1 MSTIM
6 ETRDLCRFFS
16 KGEQE
21 VKAVDKVSLTIERGK
36 LTILKGPSGS
46 GKTTLMNLL
55 GCLDKPDH
63 GSIHM
68 EGKELQQL
76 SSEEQDH
83 WRRTRFGFVFQSVG
97 ILSYL
102 SAWEN
107 LEFGLRISGIPME
120 EQESRITRS
129 LNLVDMYRRRNHR
142 GYEMSGGEQQRVAIA
157 RALSGNPDILFADEP
172 TSALDSHLSMGM
184 VKIFRELVE
193 HQNMTI
199 LMTSHDPQM
208 IEIADRVYTLRD
220 GRIENGEM
228 DNG

>member
-1 MSTIM
+1 MSIIM

-16 KGEQE
+16 KGDQE
-21 VKAVDKVSLTIERGK
+21 VKAVDKVSINIEQGK

-63 GSIHM
+63 GSILM
-68 EGKELQQL
+68 EGKELQL
-76 SSEEQDH
+76 LTSEEQDH

-107 LEFGLRISGIPME
+107 LEFGLRISGIPQE
-120 EQESRITRS
+120 EQENRITRS

-142 GYEMSGGEQQRVAIA
+142 GYEMSGGEQQRVGIA
-157 RALSGNPDILFADEP
+157 RALSGNPEILFADEP

-208 IEIADRVYTLRD
+208 IEIADRVYNLRD
-220 GRIENGEM
+220 GRIEMGEK